1 MARRSETIDPLVVGI
16 YHIWNRCVRHAWLW
30 GRDPVTGKNFN
41 HRRKWFE
48 DRLKLQVRLF
58 GIEVL
63 FHAELINHFHDILRN
78 RPDVV
83 ATWSDEE
90 VVRRILMI
98 NKLPYCFDGI
108 VPEPT
113 QAAINIELANPE
125 KVAEYRIRLSDPS
138 WFMKQISEY
147 LSRRIND
154 EEGVTGRLWEGPFQC
169 RRLEDD
175 GAVLVCGIYIEMY
188 RTGPTVQSSVI
199 WGKEDAYSPQ
209 IA

>member
-138 WFMKQISEY
+138 WFMKHPQQDAWRVSPRAPHHANATHQAETIT
-147 LSRRIND
+147 LLVLNLPLAPPRR
-154 EEGVTGRLWEGPFQC
+154 FQ
-169 RRLEDD
+169 
-175 GAVLVCGIYIEMY
+175 
-188 RTGPTVQSSVI
+188 
-199 WGKEDAYSPQ
+199 
-209 IA
+209 